1 MDESSTPSLHQAKVI
16 AGRYEVIGLLGV
28 GGMGAVYKVRDREL
42 DEVVAL
48 KMLKREIADSPGIVD
63 RFRREVKLAR
73 RVTHP
78 NVARTFDLGEHAGER
93 FLTME
98 YVEGESLATRLA
110 RERQL
115 PIATVV
121 EIGAAICAGLE
132 AAHAAGVVHRD
143 LKPDNVLLGHGRVV
157 ITDFGIARAQEPDAK
172 SRTAVPLGTPAYMA
186 PEQVEASPDID
197 ARADVYAL
205 GAMLFELLTGH
216 LPFESESIFAIA
228 AMRLTQP
235 PPDPRVHR
243 ADLPESMANL
253 VMRCMARK
261 PADRPQRAAEIATRL
276 ASLTIP
282 AYDALAATGE
292 ARASGAPGQ
301 ARVMSIAPNHD
312 TSALQKT
319 VAVLPFRN
327 AGTAEDDYLVDGLT
341 DDLIDALS
349 MTPGLRVRPRG
360 IVMQHKNAGDPRS
373 IGRDL
378 GVQVV
383 VEGTMRTSADAIRV
397 SARVLSV
404 EDGFQIWAKRFDGT
418 RSDVLK
424 IGDEASRE
432 VAAALS
438 SRAPTRAAIATD
450 PGAID
455 LYLRGRHEFF
465 KFWGTANERAIELLR
480 AAHDRAPSDAL
491 IMAAYA
497 SALAR
502 QFGLGSADPVVRN
515 ATARRIA
522 EEAIRL
528 APQLAEAHLALAQVK
543 LHEPDFPG
551 TAAGVVR
558 ALSLSPLLPEAH
570 QLRARLL
577 AEVGSPRETIEAA
590 ERAMQLE
597 PRYTPQLR
605 YDVQGRARALLGEWN
620 LDDYGGP
627 PEDVEAANLYWIMA
641 TRCTMWKRDPA
652 LSAQLGESLLKLDS
666 QSVLARAFVG
676 WIFDQRLSQN
686 DRANLEGRKTATN
699 VTKRMRIFW
708 NQLSAEVAVYTGEKT
723 AFDDVRS
730 AVDLGLVDIT
740 WLDGCPL
747 FDEMRKLPEWAAL
760 RETVAT
766 RARIVYMQLQGGS
779 ATVASS

>member
-1 MDESSTPSLHQAKVI
+1 MDESSPSLDQTKVI

-78 NVARTFDLGEHAGER
+78 NVARTFDLGEHEGER

-98 YVEGESLATRLA
+98 YVEGESLATRVA

-115 PIATVV
+115 PLAVVV
-121 EIGAAICAGLE
+121 EIASAICAGLD

-143 LKPDNVLLGHGRVV
+143 LKPDNVLLGKDRVV

-186 PEQVEASPDID
+186 PEQVEASPNID
-197 ARADVYAL
+197 ARADVYAF

-216 LPFESESIFAIA
+216 LPFESESVFAIA

-235 PPDPRVHR
+235 PPDPRTYR
-243 ADLPESMANL
+243 PDLPESVANL

-261 PADRPQRAAEIATRL
+261 PEDRPQRASEIATRL
-276 ASLTIP
+276 ASLTLP
-282 AYDALAATGE
+282 ANDALAATGE
-292 ARASGAPGQ
+292 ARVA
-301 ARVMSIAPNHD
+301 SIAPDHSTN
-312 TSALQKT
+312 ALQRT

-327 AGTAEDDYLVDGLT
+327 AGPPDDDYLVDGLT

-360 IVMQHKNAGDPRS
+360 VVMQHKNAADPRS
-373 IGRDL
+373 LGRDL

-418 RSDVLK
+418 RTDVLR
-424 IGDEASRE
+424 IGDEAARE

-438 SRAPTRAAIATD
+438 SRSPTRAAIATD

-455 LYLRGRHEFF
+455 LYLRGRHEYL
-465 KFWGTANERAIELLR
+465 KYWATANERAIELLR
-480 AAHDRAPSDAL
+480 AAHERAPSDAL

-497 SALAR
+497 ASLSR
-502 QFGLGSADPVVRN
+502 QFGVGSSNPTDRTAN
-515 ATARRIA
+515 AVRIA
-522 EEAIRL
+522 EQAVRM
-528 APQLAEAHLALAQVK
+528 APNLAEAHFALAQAK
-543 LHEPDFPG
+543 LHEPDIAG
-551 TAAGVVR
+551 TAACIVR
-558 ALSLSPLLPEAH
+558 ALSVSPLNPDAH
-570 QLRARLL
+570 ELRSRLL
-577 AEVGSPRETIEAA
+577 MEVGTPRESIEAA
-590 ERAMQLE
+590 HRAMQLE
-597 PRYTPQLR
+597 PRFSHLKL
-605 YDVQGRARALLGEWN
+605 DVQARGRAMLGEWN
-620 LDDYGGP
+620 IEDYTKPPDDD
-627 PEDVEAANLYWIMA
+627 PESANLYWVMA
-641 TRCTMWKRDPA
+641 TRYTMWKRNPA
-652 LSAQLGESLLKLDS
+652 LSAKLGEELLKLDA

-676 WIFDQRLSQN
+676 WIFDNRLSQH
-686 DRANLEGRKTATN
+686 DRSNIESRKTSPNNTP
-699 VTKRMRIFW
+699 RMRIFW
-708 NQLSAEVAVYTGEKT
+708 NQLSAEVKAYVGEDPR
-723 AFDDVRS
+723 DDLRA
-730 AVDLGLVDIT
+730 AVDLGLVDIA
-740 WLDGCPL
+740 WMDLCPL
-747 FDEMRKLPEWAAL
+747 FDEVRKDPDWPAL
-760 RETVAT
+760 RERVAV
-766 RARIVYMQLQGGS
+766 RARMVLMQLQGGQ
-779 ATVASS
+779 ATVVSS